1 MKPTDPMSH
10 NEKEL
15 LSGKFGPG
23 EIVEALGKDV
33 TLREMF
39 WAFRRLIL
47 SEDSKP
53 QSLSQTEISF
63 YAGAI
68 TIIEIYCW
76 TRSVKLSEAERTDL
90 FNKIRDEIVEY
101 GEKAPQDA
109 FASRS

>member
-53 QSLSQTEISF
+53 QPLSQTEISF

-76 TRSVKLSEAERTDL
+76 MQSVKLSEAERTDL

-101 GEKAPQDA
+101 GERAPQDA
-109 FASRS
+109 FARRS